1 MSELPSGLA
10 GVLVS
15 STPMFVALSDR
26 LGRRAVIMGGALFGL
41 LFAFPLFWMLDT
53 GDMFLVWLAFALGIA
68 VCVNSTFAPQGAY
81 FTELFDPRAR
91 YSGFIA
97 AREMSG
103 RRRPARVDGRRPV
116 VDLRLPGPAVA
127 HHPRSNVSGPGDA
140 SKVGRPTRECVGW
153 TFF

>member
-1 MSELPSGLA
+1 VPSGLA

-68 VCVNSTFAPQGAY
+68 VCVNSMFV
-81 FTELFDPRAR
+81 L
-91 YSGFIA
+91 
-97 AREMSG
+97 
-103 RRRPARVDGRRPV
+103 
-116 VDLRLPGPAVA
+116 
-127 HHPRSNVSGPGDA
+127 
-140 SKVGRPTRECVGW
+140 
-153 TFF
+153 